1 MRPLATDPRKYG
13 RGAGIYRS
21 AEGSSMRSSTKS
33 LFLAV
38 AILLVACLAAGCS
51 STVSSISSAIQSR
64 TANAS
69 VPVNPT
75 RDPNSPTTTAPASP
89 TTAPASPTTA
99 PASPTV
105 TVTTTAPATT
115 VTVTTSAPATPSSA
129 TATPTASSGSSL
141 LWLWIL
147 LGAVVLAGL
156 IAWIVSATRR
166 RSATA
171 AGWQSRL
178 VDAYAKG
185 SALHDAMAVAEGP
198 GAFGA
203 PDAGAR
209 WADIQRRADDLAQ
222 TLYGLRESAP
232 DDVTRARL
240 GDTLTALQAVRSA
253 MDAERA
259 PGGASPMQA
268 EVVRGRL
275 SDFEASLRALRA
287 PGAPG
292 GQYP

>member
-1 MRPLATDPRKYG
+1 MRR
-13 RGAGIYRS
+13 
-21 AEGSSMRSSTKS
+21 STKS

-38 AILLVACLAAGCS
+38 AILLAACLAAGCS
-51 STVSSISSAIQSR
+51 SSIGSSVSSAISSLTSR
-64 TANAS
+64 SDSAAPS
-69 VPVNPT
+69 G
-75 RDPNSPTTTAPASP
+75 TAPASP
-89 TTAPASPTTA
+89 TVTAPASPTVTA

-115 VTVTTSAPATPSSA
+115 VTVTSSAPAAPASVSA
-129 TATPTASSGSSL
+129 TPAASSGSSL

-198 GAFGA
+198 GAIA
-203 PDAGAR
+203 AADAGAR

-222 TLYGLRESAP
+222 TLYALRESAP
-232 DDVTRARL
+232 DDATRARL
-240 GDTLTALQAVRSA
+240 GDTLTSLQAVRSA

-275 SDFEASLRALRA
+275 SAFEASLRALRA
-287 PGAPG
+287 PG

>member
-1 MRPLATDPRKYG
+1 MRR
-13 RGAGIYRS
+13 
-21 AEGSSMRSSTKS
+21 STKS

-51 STVSSISSAIQSR
+51 STVSSISSAIHSR
-64 TANAS
+64 TATAT
-69 VPVNPT
+69 VPANPT
-75 RDPNSPTTTAPASP
+75 TADASP
-89 TTAPASPTTA
+89 TTADASPTTA

-115 VTVTTSAPATPSSA
+115 VTVTTSAPATPVTVTASPSAAPSSV
-129 TATPTASSGSSL
+129 TATPTASSGTSL

-185 SALHDAMAVAEGP
+185 SALHDAMSVAEGP
-198 GAFGA
+198 GAFAA

-222 TLYGLRESAP
+222 TLYALRESAP
-232 DDVTRARL
+232 DDATRARL
-240 GDTLTALQAVRSA
+240 GDTLTSLQAVRSA

-275 SDFEASLRALRA
+275 SAFEASLRALRA
-287 PGAPG
+287 PG

>member
-1 MRPLATDPRKYG
+1 MRR
-13 RGAGIYRS
+13 
-21 AEGSSMRSSTKS
+21 STKS
-33 LFLAV
+33 LFLA
-38 AILLVACLAAGCS
+38 ATILLAACLAAGCS
-51 STVSSISSAIQSR
+51 STVSSISSAIHSR
-64 TANAS
+64 TATAS

-75 RDPNSPTTTAPASP
+75 RVPDSPTTTAPATP
-89 TTAPASPTTA
+89 TTTAPATPTTTA

-105 TVTTTAPATT
+105 TVTTTAPPTT
-115 VTVTTSAPATPSSA
+115 VTVTTSAPATPSGA
-129 TATPTASSGSSL
+129 TATPTASSGNSL

-147 LGAVVLAGL
+147 LGALVLAGL

-185 SALHDAMAVAEGP
+185 SALHDAMSVAEGP
-198 GAFGA
+198 GAFA
-203 PDAGAR
+203 AADAGAR

-222 TLYGLRESAP
+222 TLYSLRESAP
-232 DDVTRARL
+232 DDATRARL
-240 GDTLTALQAVRSA
+240 GDTLTSLQAVRSA

-275 SDFEASLRALRA
+275 SAFEASLRALRA
-287 PGAPG
+287 PG

>member
-1 MRPLATDPRKYG
+1 MRR
-13 RGAGIYRS
+13 
-21 AEGSSMRSSTKS
+21 STKS

-38 AILLVACLAAGCS
+38 AILLAACLAAGCS

-64 TANAS
+64 TATAS

-75 RDPNSPTTTAPASP
+75 RDPNSPT

-115 VTVTTSAPATPSSA
+115 VTVTTSAPTTPSSTPSSI
-129 TATPTASSGSSL
+129 TATPTASSGSNL

-147 LGAVVLAGL
+147 LGALVLAGL
-156 IAWIVSATRR
+156 IAWIVSASRR

-203 PDAGAR
+203 ADAGAR

-232 DDVTRARL
+232 DDATRARL